1 LIFFLMRAQ
10 MSEAITLSGVSKN
23 FGEKQAVNN
32 LDLNIQAGTVY
43 GLLGPNGS
51 GKSTTMKMI
60 MGLIKPT
67 AGKIGVYG
75 VDPQTDSL
83 AVKKMIGYVPETP
96 RLYEFLTAYE
106 YLDFVCTIHGFDM
119 KQQEPRIREFLEAF
133 ELAGHENE
141 MIGGYSH
148 GMKQKVAI
156 IAALLGKPRLLILD
170 EPLGGL
176 DPKSARIMKDLI
188 HKLAGEGV
196 TTIFSTH
203 VMEIADAI
211 CDRIGILY
219 NGKKLAE
226 GTASELRGMSGMQGS
241 SLEEVFLKL
250 TGTNDVKPIVDALAS

>member
-1 LIFFLMRAQ
+1 
-10 MSEAITLSGVSKN
+10 MSEAVVLSGVSKN
-23 FGEKQAVNN
+23 FGDKQAVIG
-32 LDLNIQAGTVY
+32 LDLTIQAGAVY

-67 AGKIGVYG
+67 SGSLRVYG
-75 VDPQTDSL
+75 VDPQVDPL

-96 RLYEFLTAYE
+96 RLYDFLTAYE
-106 YLDFVCTIHGFDM
+106 YLDFICAIHGLDT

-133 ELAGHENE
+133 ELTGRENE

-176 DPKSARIMKDLI
+176 DPKSAKIMKDLI

-203 VMEIADAI
+203 VMEIADAV
-211 CDRIGILY
+211 CDKIGILY

-226 GTASELRGMSGMQGS
+226 GNASELRAMSGMPGS
-241 SLEEVFLKL
+241 TLEEVFLKI
-250 TGTNDVKPIVDALAS
+250 TGSSDLKPIVDALAS

>member
-1 LIFFLMRAQ
+1 
-10 MSEAITLSGVSKN
+10 MSEAIVLSGVSKS
-23 FGEKQAVNN
+23 FGEKQAVSG
-32 LDLNIQAGTVY
+32 LDLTIQAGTVY

-51 GKSTTMKMI
+51 GKSTTMKMM

-67 AGKIGVYG
+67 SGKISVYG
-75 VDPQTDSL
+75 VDPQADPL
-83 AVKKMIGYVPETP
+83 AVKRMIGYVPETA

-106 YLDFVCTIHGFDM
+106 YIDFVCAIHGFDT
-119 KQQEPRIREFLEAF
+119 KQQMPRIREFMEAF
-133 ELAGHENE
+133 ELSGHENE

-156 IAALLGKPRLLILD
+156 ITALLGKPKLLVLD

-188 HKLAGEGV
+188 HQLAHEGV

-203 VMEIADAI
+203 VLEIADAI

-219 NGKKLAE
+219 NGRKLAE
-226 GTASELRGMSGMQGS
+226 GTAEELRGQSGLPGS

-250 TGTNDVKPIVDALAS
+250 TGSSDVKPIVDALAS

>member
-1 LIFFLMRAQ
+1 
-10 MSEAITLSGVSKN
+10 MSEAIILSGVSKS
-23 FGEKQAVNN
+23 FGDKQAVNA
-32 LDLNIQAGTVY
+32 LDLEIPSGTVY

-67 AGKIGVYG
+67 SGKVSVYG
-75 VDPQTDSL
+75 VDPQTDPL

-106 YLDFVCTIHGFDM
+106 YIDFICTIHGFDT

-188 HKLAGEGV
+188 HKLAHEGV

-203 VMEIADAI
+203 VMEIADAV

-226 GTASELRGMSGMQGS
+226 GTASELRSMSGLQGS

-250 TGTNDVKPIVDALAS
+250 TGSSDVKPIVDALAS